1 MTQGWHSSRGGDKE
15 VAGAEA
21 VKEKRG
27 TRRTVQGME
36 GAETT

>member
-1 MTQGWHSSRGGDKE
+1 MTQGWRSSRRGDEE
-15 VAGAEA
+15 VAGAKV

-27 TRRTVQGME
+27 TRRTVQAME

>member
-1 MTQGWHSSRGGDKE
+1 MTQGWRSSRGGDEE

-27 TRRTVQGME
+27 TRRMVQAME
-36 GAETT
+36 GVEMT